1 MKLTEGKCNTKDT
14 EGANTRVGKDITEQK
29 RAGKEIQEAWE
40 YAQNITETVREPLL
54 VLDSD
59 LRVVSAN
66 RSFYDT
72 FKVAE
77 HETKGFLI
85 YDLGNRQWDIP
96 RLRLL
101 LEEVLTVNSSFD
113 NFDIEHDF
121 PTIGHKAMLVNA
133 RKVKQKMGHDK
144 LILVAI
150 EDITERKR
158 AEEKLK
164 ETLVSRNELVIEVA
178 ERKRAE
184 KKLKETVAALERS
197 NAELERFA
205 YVASHDLQEPLRMVI
220 SFTQLLEKRYQD
232 KLDAD
237 AHDFINFAVG
247 GASRMQNLINDLLA
261 YSRVSQRSKPF
272 EPTNMEEVFEAAV
285 ANLQIAI
292 KESKTKVNHDP
303 LPGVMADEG
312 QLVQVFQNLISNAIK
327 FRGKELPCV
336 QVSAMYKEGECV
348 FSVKDNGIG
357 IDPQYFDR
365 IFIIFQRLHGQEYPG
380 TGAGLS
386 IAKRIVERH
395 GGRIWLE
402 SEPGKG
408 STFYFSIPAK
418 GGKPV

>member
-1 MKLTEGKCNTKDT
+1 MTEGNRNTKDT
-14 EGANTRVGKDITEQK
+14 EGANARVGKDITEQK
-29 RAGKEIQEAWE
+29 RAEKEVQNAWE
-40 YAQNITETVREPLL
+40 YAQDIIETVRESLL
-54 VLDSD
+54 VLDTN

-72 FKVAE
+72 FKVTE

-96 RLRLL
+96 CLRLL
-101 LEEVLTVNSSFD
+101 LEEVLPANRSFD

-121 PTIGHKAMLVNA
+121 PTVGHKAMLVNA
-133 RKVKQKMGHDK
+133 REVKQEMGHDK

-164 ETLVSRNELVIEVA
+164 ETLVSRNELAIEVA

-184 KKLKETVAALERS
+184 EKLKQTVAALEHS
-197 NAELERFA
+197 NAKLERFA
-205 YVASHDLQEPLRMVI
+205 YIASHDLQEPLRMVS
-220 SFTQLLEKRYQD
+220 SFTQLLEKRYKD

-237 AHDFINFAVG
+237 AHDFINFAVD
-247 GASRMQNLINDLLA
+247 GARRMQNLINDLLA
-261 YSRVSQRSKPF
+261 YSRVSPRGKPF
-272 EPTNMEEVFEAAV
+272 EPTNTEEVFEAAV

-292 KESKTKVNHDP
+292 KESKSKVTHDA
-303 LPGVMADEG
+303 LPSVMADEG
-312 QLVQVFQNLISNAIK
+312 QLVQVFQNLISNGIK
-327 FRGKELPCV
+327 FRGKEPPRV
-336 QVSAMYKEGECV
+336 QVSAMHKEGEWV

-365 IFIIFQRLHGQEYPG
+365 VFIIFQRLHGHEYPG

-395 GGRIWLE
+395 GGRIWVE

-408 STFYFSIPAK
+408 SVFYFSIPAK